1 MCVCMCVCQREE
13 HTEFFSV
20 TLSNASL
27 DREVQLKE
35 ENGGPSDATV
45 LPTDHSRSVARSV
58 PSSTNML
65 QLRELSRVGSACLRA
80 AAVGALV
87 HGSRTHARPRAETAN
102 QREWRACRC
111 QTAEVPRAAAGART
125 ALRVRQVAR
134 RIEPTCGPLVSGSLL
149 FSLSHSPT
157 TTTHAPWSPRRCRG
171 TRREIITAPP
181 EGRTVRPDPRT
192 TTPIRTA
199 PVRPFSRDSTCR
211 LASAR

>member
-1 MCVCMCVCQREE
+1 MSVFVRMCVCMCVCQREE

-87 HGSRTHARPRAETAN
+87 HGSRTHARAP
-102 QREWRACRC
+102 
-111 QTAEVPRAAAGART
+111 PAAR
-125 ALRVRQVAR
+125 RPSSRRQVY
-134 RIEPTCGPLVSGSLL
+134 RIIMAEIYGPISI
-149 FSLSHSPT
+149 F
-157 TTTHAPWSPRRCRG
+157 
-171 TRREIITAPP
+171 
-181 EGRTVRPDPRT
+181 
-192 TTPIRTA
+192 
-199 PVRPFSRDSTCR
+199 
-211 LASAR
+211 